1 MISIAQYNYGVR
13 VRGGRILCSIL
24 PGTPTA
30 DSKLRG
36 AFDSML
42 SGELNYILLGA
53 LDCMLLGT
61 IDSNSPKNIKLVAT
75 QERLNRFTI

>member
-42 SGELNYILLGA
+42 SGELNYIFQVRLTACSWGQL
-53 LDCMLLGT
+53 T
-61 IDSNSPKNIKLVAT
+61 PTRPKT
-75 QERLNRFTI
+75 